1 MLKKIENALENM
13 IFLFSVS
20 ILFARI
26 NIQML
31 LNQDAFIVQ
40 GKLCKILSVLWKKIM
55 HQPYFQC
62 ISKLFSINVQYL
74 CFIRHYW

>member
-1 MLKKIENALENM
+1 MTSCFLRNALKISEFMLKKIENALENM

-26 NIQML
+26 NIQTL

-40 GKLCKILSVLWKKIM
+40 GKLCKILSVLWKKN
-55 HQPYFQC
+55 HA
-62 ISKLFSINVQYL
+62 ST
-74 CFIRHYW
+74 